1 MKEKIDSNEY
11 TNIMEYRDDL
21 ILMCENCMTYN
32 KPDTIYYQSAKKM
45 LDYGFKLLSR
55 DKLFSLRNT
64 SRCMRMLTSEELGF
78 SLEASDLY
86 YDTNA
91 IRKKQSENKLA
102 MFKVI
107 ENSIVLA
114 DSFE

>member
-1 MKEKIDSNEY
+1 
-11 TNIMEYRDDL
+11 
-21 ILMCENCMTYN
+21 
-32 KPDTIYYQSAKKM
+32 
-45 LDYGFKLLSR
+45 
-55 DKLFSLRNT
+55 
-64 SRCMRMLTSEELGF
+64 MRMLTSEELGF